1 MHVQTPISGIN
12 SLIYRL
18 EEAPGISE
26 EEIKFIKMQAQ
37 KFCLASYK
45 VRELVFCTSPAII
58 ALASFQKGIKDAAK
72 NPSFNFKIESVKS
85 FLESVLPEEE
95 LLKYGKDQEERDQL
109 WQKVD
114 GVLARF
120 DEFDEASKTTKK
132 AV

>member
-1 MHVQTPISGIN
+1 
-12 SLIYRL
+12 
-18 EEAPGISE
+18 
-26 EEIKFIKMQAQ
+26 MQAQ
-37 KFCLASYK
+37 KFCLASFK

>member
-1 MHVQTPISGIN
+1 
-12 SLIYRL
+12 
-18 EEAPGISE
+18 
-26 EEIKFIKMQAQ
+26 MQAQ

-132 AV
+132 AVQHAVKYAKKQWW